1 RRRDRVPGHRR
12 VRDENCALFVLHQV
26 NARAA
31 PPEREEEEPARLL
44 EARGQTDCEGPR
56 VRERERVDRIDGRR
70 LRLPAGDA
78 DLRIEAAIAGD
89 RPEVAPDET
98 DLPIALTANRTE
110 TVRDE
115 ELANL
120 GVARILD
127 RAIVRAE
134 KVVDAAEPVSIVRLS
149 GAVVIADRFG
159 RLDRLPVLIDVM
171 RQEVQVRP
179 MKSLVPDVLADR
191 GIEQAIP

>member
-1 RRRDRVPGHRR
+1 MPG
-12 VRDENCALFVLHQV
+12 
-26 NARAA
+26 
-31 PPEREEEEPARLL
+31 PPLLSANSAEEEPARLL
-44 EARGQTDCEGPR
+44 EARGQTDCEGSR

-70 LRLPAGDA
+70 LRLSAGDA
-78 DLRIEAAIAGD
+78 DFWIEAAIAGD

-127 RAIVRAE
+127 REIVRAE
-134 KVVDAAEPVSIVRLS
+134 NVVEPADPGSIVRLS
-149 GAVVIADRFG
+149 GAAVVADRFG
-159 RLDRLPVLIDVM
+159 RPDPWPRLITVT
-171 RQEVQVRP
+171 RQEVHARP
-179 MKSLVPDVLADR
+179 IKSLAP
-191 GIEQAIP
+191 